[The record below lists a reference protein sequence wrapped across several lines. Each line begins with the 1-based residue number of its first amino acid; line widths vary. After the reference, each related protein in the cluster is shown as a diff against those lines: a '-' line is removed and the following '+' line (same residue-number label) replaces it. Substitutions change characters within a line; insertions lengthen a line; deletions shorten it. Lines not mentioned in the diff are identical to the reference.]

1 MVKSTFFIEAYDNT
15 YEASTGSAV
24 KINSTDLMT
33 ACHVVYDFEK
43 KKFFKNVHI
52 SNVDHKDEQKRYEAK
67 VIKYDLIKDAC
78 ILSSEFISKYPSV
91 PNIKDFN
98 KLKCLKKFMVLE
110 TQKALWED
118 SRR

>member
-43 KKFFKNVHI
+43 EFFKNVQI
-52 SNVDHKDEQKRYEAK
+52 SNVDHKDEQKRFK
-67 VIKYDLIKDAC
+67 
-78 ILSSEFISKYPSV
+78 P
-91 PNIKDFN
+91 
-98 KLKCLKKFMVLE
+98 KF
-110 TQKALWED
+110 
-118 SRR
+118 